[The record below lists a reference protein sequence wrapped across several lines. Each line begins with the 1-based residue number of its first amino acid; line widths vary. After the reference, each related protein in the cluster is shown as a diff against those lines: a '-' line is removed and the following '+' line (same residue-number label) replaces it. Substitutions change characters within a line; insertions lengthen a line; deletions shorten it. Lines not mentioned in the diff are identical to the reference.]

1 MRRLAAALL
10 PLLLACGCASSSR
23 SSSPCGPCST
33 GDGSIAAPRPSR
45 VEALARQRV
54 ELARKRLLLARA
66 SFEHG
71 TTGLDDLFAA
81 LRDVAFAARDSGFHG
96 EALRTILTE
105 YRDAVVALQA
115 LTRERMQKGA
125 VTQEAMSRVETL
137 VAEAQ
142 YWLAESTPGP

>member
-1 MRRLAAALL
+1 MPRLAAALL
-10 PLLLACGCASSSR
+10 PLLLACGGSSSSR
-23 SSSPCGPCST
+23 SSSPCGACSG
-33 GDGSIAAPRPSR
+33 GDGSIAAPRPPR

-54 ELARKRLLLARA
+54 DLARKRLLLARA

-115 LTRERMQKGA
+115 LTQERVEKGA
-125 VTQEAMSRVETL
+125 VTQEAMSRVEAL

-142 YWLAESTPGP
+142 YWLAESSPGP

>member
-10 PLLLACGCASSSR
+10 LLLASGCASTSR
-23 SSSPCGPCST
+23 SSSPCGNCSST
-33 GDGSIAAPRPSR
+33 DGSVAAPRPPR

-96 EALRTILTE
+96 EALRSILTE

-115 LTRERMQKGA
+115 LTHERVEKGA
-125 VTQEAMSRVETL
+125 VTQEAMSRVEAL

-142 YWLAESTPGP
+142 YWLAESSPGP